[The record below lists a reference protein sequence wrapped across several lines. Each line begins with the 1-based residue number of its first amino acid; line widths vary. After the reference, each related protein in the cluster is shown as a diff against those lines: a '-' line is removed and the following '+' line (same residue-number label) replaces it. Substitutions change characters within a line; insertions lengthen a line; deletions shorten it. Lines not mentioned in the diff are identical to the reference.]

1 MEVGRVGT
9 EDYSSVP
16 LTEPYVRFTHTAP
29 WIDRSE
35 PQRKLGRYRR
45 RAGVGTSRLLVPRY
59 MRQNVPPPGY
69 VRWLDRSAP
78 RRGCRRS
85 PGPIVVVPSFSIHLS
100 LRSVGFHR
108 LRCYYEE
115 IRLPRGLRPVV
126 VASSGSTARAG
137 PRGSP
142 WVRTLN
148 VPQRPPPLPPRPRL
162 DFGLRVRRHA
172 RPAGPACSGVHSR
185 SVPRFASGFFPTRPH
200 GASNAASRRHPLRAV
215 ASGSRLLPT
224 RPAKDS
230 HLQSSAH
237 ARHTFSQ
244 RQGGSTKGAAM
255 TRAAMTSEADRA
267 SI

>member
-1 MEVGRVGT
+1 
-9 EDYSSVP
+9 VP

-200 GASNAASRRHPLRAV
+200 GDEVWASHDGALACGCLRLAV
-215 ASGSRLLPT
+215 ATNAPREGLSPPIQCPCQAHLRTDSG
-224 RPAKDS
+224 A
-230 HLQSSAH
+230 
-237 ARHTFSQ
+237 FSQ
-244 RQGGSTKGAAM
+244 WRWRVVAMALARRRNVSGAP
-255 TRAAMTSEADRA
+255 SQ
-267 SI
+267 